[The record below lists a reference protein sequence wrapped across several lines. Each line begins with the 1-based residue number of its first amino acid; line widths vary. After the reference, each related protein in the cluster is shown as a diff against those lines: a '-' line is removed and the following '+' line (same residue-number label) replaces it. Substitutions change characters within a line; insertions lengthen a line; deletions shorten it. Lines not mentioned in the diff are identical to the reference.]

1 MAKRGAKSKYE
12 QLVKP
17 YLETIQEKVRQ
28 GITEA
33 EIAKA
38 LNISIASLNNY
49 KQQHEELRDALSKNK
64 GADVLQ
70 GLINAGIKAATGYYV
85 DNEKVIYGRDEA
97 GNVVVQQVIK
107 EKTWQPPNQ
116 SLNKFYVQNY
126 GKEQGF
132 TTDPLEYELKKAKA
146 EFDEKL
152 EKAKNWDVEIK
163 DDDK

>member
-17 YLETIQEKVRQ
+17 YLELIQSKVRQ

-49 KQQHEELRDALSKNK
+49 KQKHEELRDALSKNK

-132 TTDPLEYELKKAKA
+132 TTDPLEYELKKARA

-152 EKAKNWDVEIK
+152 EKAKNWDVDIK
-163 DDDK
+163 DDEK

>member
-1 MAKRGAKSKYE
+1 MAKRGAKGKYE
-12 QLVKP
+12 HQVKP
-17 YLETIQEKVRQ
+17 YLDLIQTKVRQ

-38 LNISIASLNNY
+38 LGISIASLNNY
-49 KQQHEELRDALSKNK
+49 KQQHKELREALSKNK

-70 GLINAGIKAATGYYV
+70 SLVNAGIKAATGYYAE
-85 DNEKVIYGRDEA
+85 NEQIVYGRDEN

-107 EKTWQPPNQ
+107 KKEWQAPNQ

-132 TTDPLEYELKKAKA
+132 TADPLEYELKKARA
-146 EFDEKL
+146 EFDEKI
-152 EKAKNWDVEIK
+152 ERAKNWDVELNDEK
-163 DDDK
+163 E

>member
-17 YLETIQEKVRQ
+17 YLDLIQEKVRQ

-38 LNISIASLNNY
+38 LNVSIASLNNY
-49 KQQHEELRDALSKNK
+49 KQQHEELREALSKNK

-85 DNEKVIYGRDEA
+85 ENEQTIYGRDEN
-97 GNVVVQQVIK
+97 GNVVVQQVIVKK
-107 EKTWQPPNQ
+107 EWQAPNQ

-126 GKEQGF
+126 GKAEGF
-132 TTDPLEYELKKAKA
+132 TTDPLEYELKKARA

-152 EKAKNWDVEIK
+152 ERAKNWDVELK
-163 DDDK
+163 DETK

>member
-17 YLETIQEKVRQ
+17 YLELIQEKVRQ

-49 KQQHEELRDALSKNK
+49 KQQHEELREALCKNK

-85 DNEKVIYGRDEA
+85 ENEKVIYGRDEN
-97 GNVVVQQVIK
+97 GEVVVQQVVK

-132 TTDPLEYELKKAKA
+132 TTDPLDYELKKARA

-152 EKAKNWDVEIK
+152 EKAKNWDVDLK
-163 DDDK
+163 DNEK